1 LTILI
6 ACCRQ
11 KKYKCDSDSKGEND
25 SQNLYQPGDKLYE
38 KCIKNMDAYLEEELY
53 DILTYC
59 IQSAHAADFEEK
71 KQRVFTIG
79 KELYSDGGIDA
90 MENMFYSIEF
100 RIKDEIG
107 MDAKPYRS
115 WWNNISSEWKY

>member
-1 LTILI
+1 
-6 ACCRQ
+6 
-11 KKYKCDSDSKGEND
+11 
-25 SQNLYQPGDKLYE
+25 
-38 KCIKNMDAYLEEELY
+38 MDAYLEKELY

-59 IQSAHAADFEEK
+59 IQNSDAADFEEK

-79 KELYSDGGIDA
+79 KELYSDGGIDT

-115 WWNNISSEWKY
+115 LWNDISSEWKY

>member
-1 LTILI
+1 LADFHPVVVKYRNCVSLKGSSNCAYSHTKQNYHKTLTILI

-59 IQSAHAADFEEK
+59 IQSAHAADFEK
-71 KQRVFTIG
+71 KKTKSV
-79 KELYSDGGIDA
+79 Y
-90 MENMFYSIEF
+90 N
-100 RIKDEIG
+100 
-107 MDAKPYRS
+107 
-115 WWNNISSEWKY
+115 W

>member
-1 LTILI
+1 
-6 ACCRQ
+6 
-11 KKYKCDSDSKGEND
+11 
-25 SQNLYQPGDKLYE
+25 
-38 KCIKNMDAYLEEELY
+38 MDAFLEELN

-59 IQSAHAADFEEK
+59 IQNSDAADFEEK

-79 KELYSDGGIDA
+79 KEPYSDGGIDT

-107 MDAKPYRS
+107 KDAKPYRS
-115 WWNNISSEWKY
+115 WWNDISSEWKY